1 MDTPSAQ
8 TPSAQTPS
16 AHSPAPHN
24 PAAYPGS
31 HPIYKPNSRG
41 TGGVVRF
48 SLNPSKAAMFVDA
61 ASQCGER
68 QFAWDQKFTMKW
80 DLSDIGAALSV
91 LQRRQPLAKLFHQ
104 SEKAS
109 SICELIARDDPN
121 HAPYLLTLSR
131 QDLATKD
138 LHKVAIPLTHP
149 EAAVLECVLQSAVPR
164 ILGW

>member
-1 MDTPSAQ
+1 MDTHSTQ
-8 TPSAQTPS
+8 TPA
-16 AHSPAPHN
+16 AHT
-24 PAAYPGS
+24 PAAHTPTGYPGS
-31 HPIYKPNSRG
+31 YPIYKPNSRG

-68 QFAWDQKFTMKW
+68 QFAWEQKFTMKW

-91 LQRRQPLAKLFHQ
+91 LQRRQPEAKLFHQ
-104 SEKAS
+104 SDKAS
-109 SICELIARDDPN
+109 SICEFIARDEPN
-121 HAPYLLTLSR
+121 RAPYLLTLSR
-131 QDLATKD
+131 QDIATKD

-149 EAAVLECVLQSAVPR
+149 EAAVLESVLQSAVPR